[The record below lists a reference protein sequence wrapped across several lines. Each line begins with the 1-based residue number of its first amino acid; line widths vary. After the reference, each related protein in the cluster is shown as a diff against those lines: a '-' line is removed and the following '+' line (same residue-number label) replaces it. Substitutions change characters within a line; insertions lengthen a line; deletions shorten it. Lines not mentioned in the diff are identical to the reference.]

1 MKNSVGI
8 KSKNSEKKHY
18 LMGYRR
24 HGRRIKRIEAEIQE
38 IRSMKMYP
46 SLDNDGMPHSHG
58 QGDLSGYAAEL
69 REKEEELYLEGVRQ
83 VKEYKDISWKIQ
95 QLKSED
101 ERDVLFYSYIKGF
114 RFWQIAQE
122 LGYSER
128 HIHRIHGRALENL
141 KIS

>member
-1 MKNSVGI
+1 
-8 KSKNSEKKHY
+8 
-18 LMGYRR
+18 
-24 HGRRIKRIEAEIQE
+24 
-38 IRSMKMYP
+38 MYP

>member
-95 QLKSED
+95 QLESED

>member
-1 MKNSVGI
+1 
-8 KSKNSEKKHY
+8 
-18 LMGYRR
+18 MGYRR